1 MYEKRIETCANRIR
15 TALKTRRMKQ
25 VELCQLAKV
34 PESSLSLYL
43 KGEYEPKQNRIYDMA
58 RVLNV
63 SEAWLMGYDVPME
76 KNKPNDTVSNEIILT
91 DNEKTML
98 NLFRQVPV
106 EYQDII
112 IQRLLGALD
121 YLKNQG

>member
-76 KNKPNDTVSNEIILT
+76 REKPTPKERIVLT
-91 DNEKTML
+91 ENQRKLLDLFDLVPEDKQPMLLEKIANAIESL
-98 NLFRQVPV
+98 QLFQ
-106 EYQDII
+106 
-112 IQRLLGALD
+112 LL
-121 YLKNQG
+121 